1 MITQDLIDSIKLG
14 EGFSRT
20 GYRCSLDK
28 LTLGFGRCID
38 PDVPGAGITEEEAEY
53 LLTNDIERFEEAA
66 ERVVGSEV
74 WSWLS
79 QRRRDVLTEMAFN
92 MGPGNLAK
100 FQNMIAAL
108 EEQDYD
114 LAAAE
119 ALDSRWAKQ
128 VGQRAERLAQRL
140 RG

>member
-1 MITQDLIDSIKLG
+1 M
-14 EGFSRT
+14 
-20 GYRCSLDK
+20 C
-28 LTLGFGRCID
+28 
-38 PDVPGAGITEEEAEY
+38 
-53 LLTNDIERFEEAA
+53 
-66 ERVVGSEV
+66 
-74 WSWLS
+74 
-79 QRRRDVLTEMAFN
+79 FN

-108 EEQDYD
+108 EAQDYD

>member
-1 MITQDLIDSIKLG
+1 MISEELIESIKLG

-20 GYRCSLDK
+20 AYRCSLGH
-28 LTLGFGRCID
+28 LTIGYGRLID
-38 PDVPGAGITEEEAEY
+38 PEVAGSGLTEEEAEY
-53 LLTNDIERFEEAA
+53 LLVNDIERFAEAA

-100 FQNMIAAL
+100 FKKMLAAIAS
-108 EEQDYD
+108 QDYAQ
-114 LAAAE
+114 AADE
-119 ALDSRWAKQ
+119 ALNSRWAQQ
-128 VGQRAERLAQRL
+128 VGKRAERLADRL
-140 RG
+140 R